1 VNRVDLNCTAR
12 ATYLFL
18 FHTLGGR
25 GAGRRLCDRCRGDV
39 TQGCADASWRDL
51 EGQPFSVPQQFQ
63 RAGWIVISLLLA
75 TGDEDRHIRYI
86 VAVAN
91 PHGATFGAK
100 VTRFQKVP
108 TIIVLTYAARV
119 TIIVGDKPARFIEIG
134 DLDSIAIPVNTLPL
148 PGVSF
153 LAVVTDEQQLSC
165 SVF

>member
-1 VNRVDLNCTAR
+1 MNRVDLNCTAR

-86 VAVAN
+86 VAVVRINGSAGASPSRSDCRLCVQMLPVFQRFATICLLGYALCVPECVSMCN
-91 PHGATFGAK
+91 P
-100 VTRFQKVP
+100 Q
-108 TIIVLTYAARV
+108 YE
-119 TIIVGDKPARFIEIG
+119 IE
-134 DLDSIAIPVNTLPL
+134 PW
-148 PGVSF
+148 
-153 LAVVTDEQQLSC
+153 C
-165 SVF
+165 